1 MPLLAVG
8 TSHQTAPLEIRERLA
23 ISTSD
28 YGERIREICAI
39 PAVEEAVVL
48 STCNR
53 TEIYGIVLPENED
66 CILDWLRES
75 GGLNAQDAGRFLYH
89 HKNESAVR
97 HLFNVA
103 SGLDSLVLGEPQI
116 MGQLKDAWQQANA
129 AGGAGKLLDRLF
141 QHAFATGKAVRTQT
155 GINEH
160 PVSVAYI
167 TMVLARQIFGN
178 LESKHVLLIGAG
190 EMIELCGRHLYE
202 QGVASLMIANRST
215 DKARQLAESFAAS
228 AHGLDELPQ
237 VLPQADILVTSTAS
251 PVPILDSSMIKAA
264 LRARRHRPMFL
275 VDIAVPRDIHPDVA
289 QLKDVYVYTIDDLQ
303 QVADENIAERHR
315 AAAAAGSTVEASVDE
330 FMRWLHGARAAKFL
344 QRLRS
349 HAEEAS
355 QELAAKAVRQLQA
368 GRDPEQV
375 VKQLANTLTN
385 KILHVPSTRL
395 RQAAES
401 QEYQI
406 LKAADWLF
414 DDSADPSRDRDSGQ

>member
-8 TSHQTAPLEIRERLA
+8 TSHQTAPLEIRERVA
-23 ISTSD
+23 ISPQE
-28 YGERIREICAI
+28 YAARISELCAL
-39 PAVEEAVVL
+39 PAVEEAIVL

-53 TEIYGIVLPENED
+53 TEIYGIVLPEDEH
-66 CILDWLRES
+66 CIRHWLQQSGRLDD
-75 GGLNAQDAGRFLYH
+75 AQAEKFLYQRR
-89 HKNESAVR
+89 NEQAVR

-116 MGQLKDAWQQANA
+116 MGQLKDAWQQAHE

-141 QHAFATGKAVRTQT
+141 QHAFATGKAVRHQT

-167 TMVLARQIFGN
+167 TMVLARQIFGS
-178 LESKHVLLIGAG
+178 LADKQVLLVGAG

-202 QGVASLMIANRST
+202 QGVAGLMIANRSP
-215 DKARQLAESFAAS
+215 DKARQLAEEFAAS
-228 AHGLDELPQ
+228 AHSLDELPD
-237 VLPQADILVTSTAS
+237 VLPRADILVSSTAS
-251 PVPILDSSMIKAA
+251 PVPIIDQSLIKDA
-264 LRARRHRPMFL
+264 LRARRRAPMFL

-289 QLKDVYVYTIDDLQ
+289 KLKDVYVYTIDGLQ
-303 QVADENIAERHR
+303 QVADENVAERNR
-315 AAAAAGSTVEASVDE
+315 AAEAAGATVETSVDE

-344 QRLRS
+344 QRLRQ
-349 HAEEAS
+349 HAMDS
-355 QELAAKAVRQLQA
+355 SDELTAKALRQLQS
-368 GRDPEQV
+368 GKEPEQV
-375 VKQLANTLTN
+375 IRQLAHTLTN
-385 KILHVPSTRL
+385 KILHLPSTRL

-414 DDSADPSRDRDSGQ
+414 NDAPEEDPEQDR

>member
-8 TSHQTAPLEIRERLA
+8 TSHRIAPLEIREKLA
-23 ISTSD
+23 IPTPD
-28 YGERIREICAI
+28 YASRVQELCAL
-39 PAVEEAVVL
+39 PAVEEAIVL

-53 TEIYGIVLPENED
+53 TEVYGIVLPEDEH
-66 CILDWLRES
+66 CILRWLQNAA
-75 GGLNAQDAGRFLYH
+75 GLDDSQTEKFLYH
-89 HKNESAVR
+89 RRNEQAVR

-116 MGQLKDAWQQANA
+116 MGQLKDAWQHAHE

-141 QHAFATGKAVRTQT
+141 QHAFATGKAVRHET

-178 LESKHVLLIGAG
+178 LGDKKVLLIGAG

-202 QGVASLMIANRST
+202 QGVAGLMIANRSPE
-215 DKARQLAESFAAS
+215 KARQLASEFAAT
-228 AHGLDELPQ
+228 AHALDELPA

-251 PVPILDSSMIKAA
+251 PEPIIDAGMIKLA
-264 LRARRHRPMFL
+264 LRARRRRPMFL
-275 VDIAVPRDIHPDVA
+275 VDIAVPRDIHPQVSK
-289 QLKDVYVYTIDDLQ
+289 LTDVYVYTIDDLQ

-315 AAAAAGSTVEASVDE
+315 AAESATGTVETSVDE

-349 HAEEAS
+349 HAMS
-355 QELAAKAVRQLQA
+355 SSDELAAKAVRQIRA
-368 GRDPEQV
+368 GKDPEQV
-375 VKQLANTLTN
+375 VRQLAKTLTN

-414 DDSADPSRDRDSGQ
+414 DESEAERENKS

>member
-8 TSHQTAPLEIRERLA
+8 ISHQTAPLEIREKLA
-23 ISTSD
+23 IASGE
-28 YGERIREICAI
+28 YQERIRALRSL
-39 PAVEEAVVL
+39 PAVEEAVIL

-53 TEIYGIVLPENED
+53 TEVYGIVLPEEER
-66 CILDWLRES
+66 CIFEWLRRS
-75 GGLNAQDAGRFLYH
+75 AGLDEEQAAKFLYQH
-89 HKNESAVR
+89 RNERAVR
-97 HLFNVA
+97 HVFNVA

-116 MGQLKDAWQQANA
+116 MGQLKDAWQHAHE

-141 QHAFATGKAVRTQT
+141 QHAFATGKAVRHQT

-178 LESKHVLLIGAG
+178 LASKQVLLIGAG

-202 QGVASLMIANRST
+202 QGVAGLMIANRSPE
-215 DKARQLAESFAAS
+215 KAQQLAEAFAAT
-228 AHGLDELPQ
+228 AYALDELPS
-237 VLPQADILVTSTAS
+237 VLPLADILVTSTAS
-251 PVPILDSSMIKAA
+251 PQPIIDAALVKSA
-264 LRARRHRPMFL
+264 LRARRRKPMFL

-289 QLKDVYVYTIDDLQ
+289 RIKDVYVYTIDDLQ

-315 AAAAAGSTVEASVDE
+315 AAAAAETTVDTAVDE

-349 HAEEAS
+349 HAMQSSE
-355 QELAAKAVRQLQA
+355 ELAARALRQLQA
-368 GRDPEQV
+368 GQDPEKV
-375 VKQLANTLTN
+375 VMQLANTLTN

-414 DDSADPSRDRDSGQ
+414 NDSDEAEQEDTQ

>member
-8 TSHQTAPLEIRERLA
+8 ISHQTAPLEIREKLA
-23 ISTSD
+23 IASGE
-28 YGERIREICAI
+28 YQERIRALRSL
-39 PAVEEAVVL
+39 PAVEEAVIL

-53 TEIYGIVLPENED
+53 TEVYGIVLPEEER
-66 CILDWLRES
+66 CIFEWLRRS
-75 GGLNAQDAGRFLYH
+75 AGLDEEQAAKFLYQH
-89 HKNESAVR
+89 RNERAVR
-97 HLFNVA
+97 HVFNVA

-116 MGQLKDAWQQANA
+116 MGQLKDAWQHAHE

-141 QHAFATGKAVRTQT
+141 QHAFATGKAVRHQT

-178 LESKHVLLIGAG
+178 LASKQVLLIGAG

-202 QGVASLMIANRST
+202 QGVAGLMIANRSPE
-215 DKARQLAESFAAS
+215 KAQQLAEAFAAT
-228 AHGLDELPQ
+228 AHALDELPS

-251 PVPILDSSMIKAA
+251 PQPIIDAALVKSA
-264 LRARRHRPMFL
+264 LRARRRKPMFL

-289 QLKDVYVYTIDDLQ
+289 RIKDVYVYTIDDLQ

-315 AAAAAGSTVEASVDE
+315 AAAAAETTVDTAVDE

-349 HAEEAS
+349 HAMQSSE
-355 QELAAKAVRQLQA
+355 ELAARALRQLQA
-368 GRDPEQV
+368 GQDPEKV
-375 VKQLANTLTN
+375 VMQLANTLTN

-414 DDSADPSRDRDSGQ
+414 SDSDEAEQEDTQ